1 MVHAAL
7 PPRGAYVQ
15 DKNTSARFWAK
26 MQGGLC
32 ARGGYLLDSTVNYK
46 ITVVKY
52 TCFMWIT
59 MAVLY
64 AVKKLKN
71 FRKTSLGYTASA
83 AKIL

>member
-1 MVHAAL
+1 M
-7 PPRGAYVQ
+7 Q
-15 DKNTSARFWAK
+15 DKNTSARFLAK

-32 ARGGYLLDSTVNYK
+32 ARGGGAYLLDSTVNYK

-64 AVKKLKN
+64 AVKRLKN
-71 FRKTSLGYTASA
+71 FCKTSLGYTASA

>member
-1 MVHAAL
+1 MCRIKI
-7 PPRGAYVQ
+7 PQQDFGQKCRGAYV
-15 DKNTSARFWAK
+15 
-26 MQGGLC
+26 
-32 ARGGYLLDSTVNYK
+32 RGGGGAYLLDSTVNYK

-64 AVKKLKN
+64 AVKRLKN
-71 FRKTSLGYTASA
+71 FCKTSLGYTASA